1 MSDNQTTPYRVLARK
16 YRPDSFETLIGQEA
30 LVRTL
35 SNALELGRLAHAFVL
50 TGLRGIGKTST
61 ARILARG
68 LNCEGPDGT
77 GGPTLNPCGECQHCQ
92 DIANSR
98 HIDVLEMD
106 AASNTGVDDVREII
120 DGANYRPVSA
130 RFKIYIIDEVHMLSR
145 NAFNALLKT
154 LEEPPDNVK
163 FIFATTEIRKVPVT
177 ILSRCQRFDLRR
189 VPQEMMTAHL
199 TGIAEAEGITAE
211 KGALTQIAR
220 ASEGSVRDALSL
232 LDQAAAMG
240 ADKIDEAAIIDML
253 GQAETTQILAILQA
267 CFAGKTAEAI
277 NLFTAADAGGAD
289 PETIIADM
297 LDLLHQASLIA
308 AGATNSDLPED
319 QLGQLTTIAE
329 MGIAKLG
336 RAWQLMLNGHRE
348 LKDAPSPKAA
358 AQMVLIRL
366 AHLAPMPTPADIIK
380 TLQEDKAPAAPAA
393 PAPISGETDSPAGS
407 ASATQPMASAAAKNS
422 PASENSPETH
432 PAPPSPKL
440 VSPERI
446 EPDTSAPDTSAPEI
460 SAPEISPAAEAA
472 PAEKSSP
479 EEDMPDAPVP
489 AENQLDQDAGQT
501 APSFASLRDIA
512 HYFEEQGA
520 QILAARIKRHLR
532 PVSIGAQ
539 KLEVVVIGDNAED
552 LPQQVAKSLSEVSG
566 SAWLVSVRESGGGKT
581 IAEEDKERDG
591 AEKNAAASLPLVASV
606 LEVFDGAEI
615 TAITEIEP
623 ALPAIELNGEN
634 EDANED
640 AIENVHDLQDA
651 GISSKFSSQ

>member
-1 MSDNQTTPYRVLARK
+1 MSDNQITAYRVLARK
-16 YRPDSFETLIGQEA
+16 YRPNSFETLIGQDA

-35 SNALELGRLAHAFVL
+35 TNALELGRLAHAFVL
-50 TGLRGIGKTST
+50 TGVRGIGKTST

-68 LNCEGPDGT
+68 LNCEGADGT
-77 GGPTLNPCGECQHCQ
+77 GEPTLNPCGVCRHCC

-189 VPQEMMTAHL
+189 VPNEMMTTHL
-199 TGIAEAEGITAE
+199 ANIAKAEGISAE
-211 KGALTQIAR
+211 AGALTQISR

-240 ADKIDEAAIIDML
+240 ADKIDEAAIITML
-253 GQAETTQILAILQA
+253 GQAETGQVIAILEA
-267 CFAGKTAEAI
+267 CFAGQTAEAV
-277 NLFTAADAGGAD
+277 NLFLSADAGGAEA
-289 PETIIADM
+289 ETILADM

-308 AGATNSDLPED
+308 AGASPSDLPED
-319 QLGQLTTIAE
+319 QLSQLRVIAD

-336 RAWQLMLNGHRE
+336 RAWQVMLNGHRE

-380 TLQEDKAPAAPAA
+380 TLQEDKTPA
-393 PAPISGETDSPAGS
+393 SPAGS
-407 ASATQPMASAAAKNS
+407 PSPQASQPQASSSSTQASQPQSQASSTLPADAASSTENTEQLVAATP
-422 PASENSPETH
+422 
-432 PAPPSPKL
+432 PAP
-440 VSPERI
+440 
-446 EPDTSAPDTSAPEI
+446 SANI
-460 SAPEISPAAEAA
+460 AAE
-472 PAEKSSP
+472 S
-479 EEDMPDAPVP
+479 
-489 AENQLDQDAGQT
+489 T

-512 HYFEEQGA
+512 DYFEA
-520 QILAARIKRHLR
+520 QNEKILNARIKRHLR
-532 PVSIGAQ
+532 VVSFGQ
-539 KLEVVVIGDNAED
+539 HKLEVVVTGDNAED
-552 LPQQVAKSLSEVSG
+552 LPQQLAKSLSVATG
-566 SAWLVSVRESGGGKT
+566 APWLVSVSETGGGQT
-581 IAEEDKERDG
+581 LAEEDVETQNKER
-591 AEKNAAASLPLVASV
+591 NAAAELPLVASV
-606 LEVFDGAEI
+606 LEVFEGAKI
-615 TAITEIEP
+615 TAIRQ
-623 ALPAIELNGEN
+623 NGEG
-634 EDANED
+634 EDTPQAPEN
-640 AIENVHDLQDA
+640 IEAARETSN
-651 GISSKFSSQ
+651 

>member
-35 SNALELGRLAHAFVL
+35 SNALALGRLAHAFVL

-77 GGPTLNPCGECQHCQ
+77 GGPTLNPCGACQHCQ

-189 VPQEMMTAHL
+189 VPQDMMTAHL
-199 TGIAEAEGITAE
+199 ASIAEAEGISAE

-240 ADKIDEAAIIDML
+240 ADKIEEAAIIDML

-267 CFAGKTAEAI
+267 CFAGESAEAI
-277 NLFTAADAGGAD
+277 HLFTAADAGGAD

-308 AGATNSDLPED
+308 AGATKSDLPED
-319 QLGQLTTIAE
+319 QLGQLTTIAG

-380 TLQEDKAPAAPAA
+380 TLQEGKAPA
-393 PAPISGETDSPAGS
+393 TS
-407 ASATQPMASAAAKNS
+407 A
-422 PASENSPETH
+422 
-432 PAPPSPKL
+432 
-440 VSPERI
+440 
-446 EPDTSAPDTSAPEI
+446 TSAPPPPASGQPDAAGQTQATAAKIRPAPEPTGI
-460 SAPEISPAAEAA
+460 DPEISPSKIS
-472 PAEKSSP
+472 PAER
-479 EEDMPDAPVP
+479 DMPTEPP
-489 AENQLDQDAGQT
+489 LAENPASEKAEQH

-512 HYFEEQGA
+512 LYFEEQGA

-532 PVSIGAQ
+532 PVSVGAQ

-552 LPQQVAKSLSEVSG
+552 LPQQVAKSLSEASG
-566 SAWLVSVRESGGGKT
+566 SAWLVSVKESGGGKT

-591 AEKNAAASLPLVASV
+591 AEKDAAASLPLVASV
-606 LEVFDGAEI
+606 LEVFEGAEV

-623 ALPAIELNGEN
+623 ALPAIETNDEH
-634 EDANED
+634 EDAVEHLQ
-640 AIENVHDLQDA
+640 EQQDA
-651 GISSKFSSQ
+651 GIPPKFSSQ

>member
-1 MSDNQTTPYRVLARK
+1 MSDNQITAYRVLARK
-16 YRPDSFETLIGQEA
+16 YRPDSFETLIGQDA

-50 TGLRGIGKTST
+50 TGVRGIGKTST

-68 LNCEGPDGT
+68 LNCEGADGT
-77 GGPTLNPCGECQHCQ
+77 GEPTLNPCGVCRHCR
-92 DIANSR
+92 DIADSR

-189 VPQEMMTAHL
+189 VPNEMMTTHL
-199 TGIAEAEGITAE
+199 ANIAKAEGISAE
-211 KGALTQIAR
+211 AGALTQISR

-240 ADKIDEAAIIDML
+240 ADKIDEAAIITML
-253 GQAETTQILAILQA
+253 GQAETGQVIAILEA
-267 CFAGKTAEAI
+267 CFAGQTAEAV
-277 NLFTAADAGGAD
+277 NLFLSADAGGAEA
-289 PETIIADM
+289 ETILADM

-308 AGATNSDLPED
+308 AGASPSDLPED
-319 QLGQLTTIAE
+319 QLSQLRVIAD

-336 RAWQLMLNGHRE
+336 RAWQVMLNGHRE

-380 TLQEDKAPAAPAA
+380 TLQEDKTPAN
-393 PAPISGETDSPAGS
+393 PAGS
-407 ASATQPMASAAAKNS
+407 PSPQASQSQASSPQASQPQATSPQASSTLPADAAS
-422 PASENSPETH
+422 STENTEQLVAATP
-432 PAPPSPKL
+432 PAP
-440 VSPERI
+440 
-446 EPDTSAPDTSAPEI
+446 SANI
-460 SAPEISPAAEAA
+460 AAE
-472 PAEKSSP
+472 S
-479 EEDMPDAPVP
+479 
-489 AENQLDQDAGQT
+489 T

-512 HYFEEQGA
+512 DYFEA
-520 QILAARIKRHLR
+520 QNEKILNARIKRHLR
-532 PVSIGAQ
+532 VVSFGQ
-539 KLEVVVIGDNAED
+539 HKLEVVVTGDNAED
-552 LPQQVAKSLSEVSG
+552 LPQQLAKSLSAATG
-566 SAWLVSVRESGGGKT
+566 APWLVSVSETGGGQT
-581 IAEEDKERDG
+581 LAEEDVETQNKER
-591 AEKNAAASLPLVASV
+591 NAAAELPLVASV
-606 LEVFDGAEI
+606 LEVFEGAKI
-615 TAITEIEP
+615 TAIRQ
-623 ALPAIELNGEN
+623 NGEG
-634 EDANED
+634 EDAPQAPEN
-640 AIENVHDLQDA
+640 IEAARETSN
-651 GISSKFSSQ
+651 

>member
-1 MSDNQTTPYRVLARK
+1 MSDNQITAYRVLARK
-16 YRPDSFETLIGQEA
+16 YRPDSFETLIGQDA

-50 TGLRGIGKTST
+50 TGVRGIGKTST

-68 LNCEGPDGT
+68 LNCEGADGT
-77 GGPTLNPCGECQHCQ
+77 GEPTLNPCGVCRHCR
-92 DIANSR
+92 DIADSR

-189 VPQEMMTAHL
+189 VPNEMMTTHL
-199 TGIAEAEGITAE
+199 ANIAKAEGISVEA
-211 KGALTQIAR
+211 GALTQISR

-240 ADKIDEAAIIDML
+240 ADKIDEAAIITML
-253 GQAETTQILAILQA
+253 GQAETGQVIAILEA
-267 CFAGKTAEAI
+267 CFAGQTAEAV
-277 NLFTAADAGGAD
+277 NLFLSADAGGAEA
-289 PETIIADM
+289 ETILADM

-308 AGATNSDLPED
+308 AGASPSDLPED
-319 QLGQLTTIAE
+319 QLSQLRVIAD

-336 RAWQLMLNGHRE
+336 RAWQVMLNGHRE

-380 TLQEDKAPAAPAA
+380 TLQEDKTPA
-393 PAPISGETDSPAGS
+393 SPAGS
-407 ASATQPMASAAAKNS
+407 PSPQAWQPQSTSPQASSSSTQASQPQSTSPQATSPQATSPQATSPQASSTLPADAAS
-422 PASENSPETH
+422 STENTEQLVAATP
-432 PAPPSPKL
+432 PAP
-440 VSPERI
+440 
-446 EPDTSAPDTSAPEI
+446 SANI
-460 SAPEISPAAEAA
+460 AAE
-472 PAEKSSP
+472 S
-479 EEDMPDAPVP
+479 
-489 AENQLDQDAGQT
+489 T

-512 HYFEEQGA
+512 DYFEA
-520 QILAARIKRHLR
+520 QNEKILNARIKRHLR
-532 PVSIGAQ
+532 VVSFGQ
-539 KLEVVVIGDNAED
+539 HKLEVVVTGDNAED
-552 LPQQVAKSLSEVSG
+552 LPQQLAKSLSAATG
-566 SAWLVSVRESGGGKT
+566 APWLVSVSETGGGQT
-581 IAEEDKERDG
+581 LAEEDVKTQNKER
-591 AEKNAAASLPLVASV
+591 NAAAELPLVASV
-606 LEVFDGAEI
+606 LEVFEGAKI
-615 TAITEIEP
+615 TAIRQ
-623 ALPAIELNGEN
+623 NGEG
-634 EDANED
+634 EDAPQAPEN
-640 AIENVHDLQDA
+640 IEAARETSN
-651 GISSKFSSQ
+651 

>member
-1 MSDNQTTPYRVLARK
+1 MSEQPSTPYRVLARK

-35 SNALELGRLAHAFVL
+35 SNALALGRLAHAFVL
-50 TGLRGIGKTST
+50 TGVRGIGKTST
-61 ARILARG
+61 ARILAKG
-68 LNCEGPDGT
+68 LNCEGSDGT
-77 GGPTLNPCGECQHCQ
+77 GGPTLSPCGVCQHCR
-92 DIANSR
+92 DIASSR

-189 VPQEMMTAHL
+189 VPQEMMISHL
-199 TGIAEAEGITAE
+199 AGIAEKEGIKAE
-211 KGALTQIAR
+211 QGALAQIAR

-253 GQAETTQILAILQA
+253 GQAETSQIMAILDA
-267 CFAGKTAEAI
+267 CFAGKTAEAVD
-277 NLFTAADAGGAD
+277 LFSAADAGGAEA
-289 PETIIADM
+289 ETMLADM
-297 LDLLHQASLIA
+297 LDILHQASLIA
-308 AGATNSDLPED
+308 AGATPADLPED
-319 QLGQLTTIAE
+319 QLNQLRKMAD

-380 TLQEDKAPAAPAA
+380 NLQDDTSPSSRPAAPSVASPATPNSPPAAPAGNA
-393 PAPISGETDSPAGS
+393 APAGGKEKQISTPSDDAPASTALQEDNNDSAPQPSSPAPI
-407 ASATQPMASAAAKNS
+407 
-422 PASENSPETH
+422 
-432 PAPPSPKL
+432 
-440 VSPERI
+440 
-446 EPDTSAPDTSAPEI
+446 
-460 SAPEISPAAEAA
+460 EA
-472 PAEKSSP
+472 
-479 EEDMPDAPVP
+479 DI
-489 AENQLDQDAGQT
+489 QT
-501 APSFASLRDIA
+501 ASLVPSFASLRDIA
-512 HYFEEQGA
+512 SYFEEQGA

-532 PVSIGAQ
+532 PVSFGTQ
-539 KLEVVVIGDNAED
+539 KLEVMITGDNAED
-552 LPQQVAKSLSEVSG
+552 LPQQVAKTLSEASG
-566 SAWLVSVRESGGGKT
+566 SAWLVSVSETGGGKT
-581 IAEEDKERDG
+581 IAEEDADKEVKEKQA
-591 AEKNAAASLPLVASV
+591 AEDLPLVARV
-606 LEVFDGAEI
+606 LEIFEGAEI
-615 TAITEIEP
+615 TAIKAMDSP
-623 ALPAIELNGEN
+623 AVPEASEAIEE
-634 EDANED
+634 ETEEEAPSPET
-640 AIENVHDLQDA
+640 
-651 GISSKFSSQ
+651 SSQMR

>member
-35 SNALELGRLAHAFVL
+35 SNALALGRLAHAFVL

-407 ASATQPMASAAAKNS
+407 ASATQPMASAAAEKQPSIRKQPGN
-422 PASENSPETH
+422 ASC
-432 PAPPSPKL
+432 APSPKL

-460 SAPEISPAAEAA
+460 SAPKISPAAEAA
-472 PAEKSSP
+472 PAEISSP

-651 GISSKFSSQ
+651 GISPKFSSQ

>member
-35 SNALELGRLAHAFVL
+35 SNALALGRLAHAFVL

-77 GGPTLNPCGECQHCQ
+77 GGPTLNPCGACQHCQ

-189 VPQEMMTAHL
+189 VPQDMMTAHL
-199 TGIAEAEGITAE
+199 ASIAKAEGISAE

-240 ADKIDEAAIIDML
+240 ADKIEEAAIIDML

-267 CFAGKTAEAI
+267 CFAGESAEAI
-277 NLFTAADAGGAD
+277 HLFTAADAGGAD

-308 AGATNSDLPED
+308 AGATKSDLPED
-319 QLGQLTTIAE
+319 QLSQLTAIAG

-380 TLQEDKAPAAPAA
+380 TLQEGKAPA
-393 PAPISGETDSPAGS
+393 TS
-407 ASATQPMASAAAKNS
+407 A
-422 PASENSPETH
+422 
-432 PAPPSPKL
+432 
-440 VSPERI
+440 
-446 EPDTSAPDTSAPEI
+446 TSAPPPPASGQPDAAGQTQATAAKIRPAPEPTGI
-460 SAPEISPAAEAA
+460 DPEISPSKIS
-472 PAEKSSP
+472 PAEISP
-479 EEDMPDAPVP
+479 AERDMPTEPP
-489 AENQLDQDAGQT
+489 LAENPASEKAEQH

-512 HYFEEQGA
+512 LYFEEQGA

-532 PVSIGAQ
+532 PVSVGAQ

-552 LPQQVAKSLSEVSG
+552 LPQQVAKSLSEASG
-566 SAWLVSVRESGGGKT
+566 SAWLVSVKESGGGKT

-591 AEKNAAASLPLVASV
+591 AEKDAAASLPLVASV
-606 LEVFDGAEI
+606 LEVFEGAEV

-623 ALPAIELNGEN
+623 ALPAIETNDEH
-634 EDANED
+634 EDAVEHLQ
-640 AIENVHDLQDA
+640 EQQDA
-651 GISSKFSSQ
+651 GIPPKFSSQ